1 MNDSKTY
8 KISEDLFIAIVE
20 HVYIKGVRNSYEGL
34 KGKMYEG
41 KPLDY
46 NLADD
51 KEAVMNALK
60 TIRNQQYIY
69 ED

>member
-8 KISEDLFIAIVE
+8 KISEDLFIAIIE
-20 HVYIKGVRNSYEGL
+20 NVYIKGVRNSYEGL
-34 KGKMYEG
+34 KGKTYEG
-41 KPLDY
+41 QALDY

-51 KEAVMNALK
+51 KEAIHNALE